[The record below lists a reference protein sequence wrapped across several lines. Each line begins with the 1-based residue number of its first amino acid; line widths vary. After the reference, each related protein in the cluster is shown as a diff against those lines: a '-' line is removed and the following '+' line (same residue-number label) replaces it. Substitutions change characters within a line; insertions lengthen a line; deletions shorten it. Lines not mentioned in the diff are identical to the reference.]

1 LPAKLLYL
9 ILVVL
14 ASKKME
20 FGVKKKSRRLNPGG
34 GVKRCQ
40 SIKFIILST
49 ATLQRLPVA
58 FFSTTTCVAGKRE
71 HTSTTSIMPP
81 SLSR

>member
-1 LPAKLLYL
+1 LHRPFLPASLPAQLLYL

-34 GVKRCQ
+34 GVKRC
-40 SIKFIILST
+40 
-49 ATLQRLPVA
+49 
-58 FFSTTTCVAGKRE
+58 
-71 HTSTTSIMPP
+71 
-81 SLSR
+81 